1 MNLQFLILVNYIIKG
16 QKLIENIK
24 KEGPKIVRNNSN
36 LEILDLDSRIIVI
49 KMNNNQDLYLKFLHN
64 FF

>member
-1 MNLQFLILVNYIIKG
+1 MLVNYIIKG